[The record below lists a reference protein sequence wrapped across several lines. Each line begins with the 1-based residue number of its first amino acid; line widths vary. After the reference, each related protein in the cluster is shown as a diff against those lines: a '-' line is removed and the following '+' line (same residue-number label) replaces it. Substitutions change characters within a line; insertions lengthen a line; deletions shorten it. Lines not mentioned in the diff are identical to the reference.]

1 MKNIR
6 LIMFIS
12 IISLTFTLNS
22 YSQERDN
29 EKSTFILGINTSLS
43 LTGHLTNEL
52 FDQNELYGGLSGEA
66 QILIPAKFS
75 KNIKYVVKGLFNISR
90 TDESRYPDDFYG
102 QFSGGGIFAGL
113 NAFLP
118 LYSESFSIGLYCET
132 NLGLASFNY
141 YLEDNNATNVKYYG
155 ALPCAGTDIRG
166 GISLKYKTVSLKP
179 AIIFQYFGN
188 SKTSEAIQNIAFGV
202 SLGID
207 I

>member
-1 MKNIR
+1 MKDIR
-6 LIMFIS
+6 LITFIS

-29 EKSTFILGINTSLS
+29 EKSTFILGINTSSS
-43 LTGHLTNEL
+43 LTGHLTNEI

-118 LYSESFSIGLYCET
+118 LYSGGFSIGLYCET

-141 YLEDNNATNVKYYG
+141 YLEDNNVTNVQYYG

-166 GISLKYKTVSLKP
+166 GICLKYKTVSLRP

-188 SKTSEAIQNIAFGV
+188 PKTSEAIQNIAFGF

>member
-1 MKNIR
+1 MKDIR
-6 LIMFIS
+6 LMTFIS

-22 YSQERDN
+22 FSQERGI
-29 EKSTFILGINTSLS
+29 EKSTFILGINSSLS
-43 LTGHLTNEL
+43 LTGHLSDEI

-66 QILIPAKFS
+66 QILIPSKFS

-118 LYSESFSIGLYCET
+118 LYSESFSVGLYLET

-141 YLEDNNATNVKYYG
+141 YLEDYNVTDAQYYG
-155 ALPCAGTDIRG
+155 ALPCAGTEIKG
-166 GISLKYKTVSLKP
+166 GICLKYKTGSLRP
-179 AIIFQYFGN
+179 AIILQYFGN
-188 SKTSEAIQNIAFGV
+188 PKTSEAIQNIAFGV